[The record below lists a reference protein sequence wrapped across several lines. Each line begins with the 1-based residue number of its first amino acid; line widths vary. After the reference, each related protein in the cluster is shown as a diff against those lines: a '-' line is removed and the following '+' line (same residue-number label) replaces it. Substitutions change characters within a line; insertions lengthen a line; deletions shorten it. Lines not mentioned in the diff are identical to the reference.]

1 MQLLQIKESLQQQH
15 MLQQQQQHQH
25 QQQQM
30 QQQQHHHHHQQQQHH
45 MLPHQY
51 NQQPQSMPS
60 QSALPYPS
68 PIAYA
73 AAGQYGQAG
82 GAYHHQQ
89 QQEHHVQQQQR
100 VQQQQQQQPLL
111 APQSGVAYDN
121 QVWTEY
127 QDDLGRVCVAPPQH
141 ACDM

>member
-1 MQLLQIKESLQQQH
+1 MQLLQIKESLQQQQ
-15 MLQQQQQHQH
+15 MQQ
-25 QQQQM
+25 

-68 PIAYA
+68 PMAYA
-73 AAGQYGQAG
+73 AAAQYGQAG
-82 GAYHHQQ
+82 GAYHQQQQ
-89 QQEHHVQQQQR
+89 QQEHQLQQQRMQQQQ
-100 VQQQQQQQPLL
+100 QQQQQQQPLL

-127 QDDLGRVCVAPPQH
+127 QDDLGRVCVAPPELLQLQL